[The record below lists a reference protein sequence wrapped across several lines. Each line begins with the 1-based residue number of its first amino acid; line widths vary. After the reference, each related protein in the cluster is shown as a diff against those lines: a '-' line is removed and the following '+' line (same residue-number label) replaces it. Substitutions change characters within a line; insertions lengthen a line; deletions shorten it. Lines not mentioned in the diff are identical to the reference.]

1 MNKNIKN
8 ERKCDN
14 EREII
19 LLGFLNME
27 CVYGKNWFSKKNE
40 IKKDIEY
47 KAVKLNQAFKH
58 PSIFH
63 ENFEFLSADDYNYVK
78 NNYIYSA
85 ILIFNP
91 NLTNKNSNEEKENNK
106 NSVNNSKK
114 NVYMISNNKKSKEN
128 KSKIENIKIHEN
140 EKNTEE
146 CSNDSQLKEV
156 NNETEQIKDNLDKK
170 KEGIGVLVVT
180 CKKMEKIKMKHILIK
195 MLKKEIKVESTVL
208 KCKDKISNYNIKNN
222 EDNKSKSKLTEI
234 KYLDKPDIS
243 LNINKPFDVKKNNF
257 FNMTAYIY
265 GSSNILANTSLVQRE
280 YCDDEW
286 AEKLRRTKKEKAEIN
301 KTVSDNNKESR
312 KETGLIRSFTSLFK
326 K

>member
-1 MNKNIKN
+1 MNKNIK
-8 ERKCDN
+8 EDRKCDN

-19 LLGFLNME
+19 LLGLLNME
-27 CVYGKNWFSKKNE
+27 GVYGENWLSKKNE

-47 KAVKLNQAFKH
+47 KAVKLNQAFKQS
-58 PSIFH
+58 SIFH

-91 NLTNKNSNEEKENNK
+91 NLTSKNSNKEKENNE
-106 NSVNNSKK
+106 NLVNNYKRDI
-114 NVYMISNNKKSKEN
+114 YMISDNKKSKEN
-128 KSKIENIKIHEN
+128 KLNENVKINEN
-140 EKNTEE
+140 EENKEN
-146 CSNDSQLKEV
+146 CSDDGKLKEG
-156 NNETEQIKDNLDKK
+156 NQGTEHIKDNLDKK

-180 CKKMEKIKMKHILIK
+180 CKKMEKTKMKHILIK

-208 KCKDKISNYNIKNN
+208 KCKDKISKCTIKNN
-222 EDNKSKSKLTEI
+222 ENNKTKSKLTEI
-234 KYLDKPDIS
+234 KYLDKPDTSINIS
-243 LNINKPFDVKKNNF
+243 KPFDVKKNNF

-265 GSSNILANTSLVQRE
+265 GSSSILANTSLVQRE
-280 YCDDEW
+280 YRDDEW
-286 AEKLRRTKKEKAEIN
+286 AEKLRRTKKEKEVS
-301 KTVSDNNKESR
+301 KTISDNNKDSK